1 MGMTARDVMDTTF
14 HTLLPQTPI
23 AEAAREFIRASEEQ
37 KQRVFGMMVIDE
49 QGRLVGMLSMY
60 DILLLLRPKH
70 IHIWGEMIDIDMTG
84 LIDEACRRAKSI
96 LVGDIMTTDLIT
108 ITADTHLQMILDI
121 MIKKHIRRIPVLENG
136 KVVGIVYLSKVFY
149 HLVEQLIN

>member
-1 MGMTARDVMDTTF
+1 
-14 HTLLPQTPI
+14 
-23 AEAAREFIRASEEQ
+23 
-37 KQRVFGMMVIDE
+37 MMVIDE

-121 MIKKHIRRIPVLENG
+121 MIKKHIRRIPVLESG
-136 KVVGIVYLSKVFY
+136 EVVGIVYLSKVFY